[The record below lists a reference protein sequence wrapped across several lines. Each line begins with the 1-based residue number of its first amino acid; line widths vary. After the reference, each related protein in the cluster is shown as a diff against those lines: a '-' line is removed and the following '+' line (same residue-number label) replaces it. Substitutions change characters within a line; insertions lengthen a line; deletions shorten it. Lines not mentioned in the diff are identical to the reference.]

1 MENMKQELN
10 YIEILINSL
19 VKKETILKQIIEK
32 NELQKDL
39 ATASKFEYEKF
50 EQLYDEKGKLIAEL
64 NLLDSGFESV
74 FERVKDTLVI
84 HKDIYRNEIEKLQ
97 MLIRSVTELS
107 MEIEASECRNKEL
120 MEKATSSMRGEVKT
134 ARAANKA
141 AVDYYNNMAKI
152 NVVDPQFMDKKK

>member
-39 ATASKFEYEKF
+39 AIASKFEYEKF

-74 FERVKDTLVI
+74 FERVKDTLVN

-107 MEIEASECRNKEL
+107 MEIEASERRNKEL

>member
-74 FERVKDTLVI
+74 FERVKDTLVN

-107 MEIEASECRNKEL
+107 MEIEASERRNKEL